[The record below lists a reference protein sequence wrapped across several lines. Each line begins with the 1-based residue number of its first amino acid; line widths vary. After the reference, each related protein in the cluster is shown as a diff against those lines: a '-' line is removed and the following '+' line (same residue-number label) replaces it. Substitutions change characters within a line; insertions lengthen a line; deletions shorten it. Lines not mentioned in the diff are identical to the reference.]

1 MRILMTQV
9 RLAGISAAVLAAALW
24 LAACSNSASPTPANA
39 TQAATTSPSTAAQA
53 TATSATAPASATPTA
68 TSSPSPSATGAEN
81 LVLTSSIRGQLVA
94 AAAKLNG
101 LPASAYLGLVQG
113 ESYYGF
119 DPATNT
125 YWAGGA
131 LDPSPS
137 SQRAQVSVQDDGG
150 YYVFRKPVGGSWT
163 ASAEGLAGIE
173 GTKCSVDIPPAL
185 VALWHWSPG
194 ACHPAGI

>member
-9 RLAGISAAVLAAALW
+9 RLSGICAVLAGTAW
-24 LAACSNSASPTPANA
+24 LAACSSPASQPPAANTVTASTTPPAATSAAPQASASASP
-39 TQAATTSPSTAAQA
+39 
-53 TATSATAPASATPTA
+53 
-68 TSSPSPSATGAEN
+68 SPSPSATGAEN
-81 LVLTSSIRGQLVA
+81 LTLTAPIRALLVA

-101 LPASAYLGLVQG
+101 LPASAYIGLVQG

-137 SQRAQVSVQDDGG
+137 SQQAQVSVQDDGG
-150 YYVFRKPVGGSWT
+150 YYIFEEPAGGSWT
-163 ASAEGLAGIE
+163 ASAEGLAGIG
-173 GTKCSVDIPPAL
+173 GTTCSVHIPPAL
-185 VALWHWSPG
+185 VALWHWSAG

>member
-9 RLAGISAAVLAAALW
+9 RLAGISVAVLAAALW
-24 LAACSNSASPTPANA
+24 LAACSNSASPTSANA
-39 TQAATTSPSTAAQA
+39 TQAATISP
-53 TATSATAPASATPTA
+53 
-68 TSSPSPSATGAEN
+68 SSPSPSATGAEN
-81 LVLTSSIRGQLVA
+81 QVLTNSIRAQLVA

-173 GTKCSVDIPPAL
+173 GAKCSVDIPSAL

>member
-1 MRILMTQV
+1 MMMTTSTGMRL
-9 RLAGISAAVLAAALW
+9 LGAGLVLA
-24 LAACSNSASPTPANA
+24 LAACSS
-39 TQAATTSPSTAAQA
+39 
-53 TATSATAPASATPTA
+53 ATSQPSAADTTAPAATAPATANSAAP
-68 TSSPSPSATGAEN
+68 SPSPSATGVEN
-81 LVLTSSIRGQLVA
+81 LVLTDAIRAQLVA

-101 LPASAYLGLVQG
+101 LPASAYLGLVHG

-150 YYVFRKPVGGSWT
+150 YYIFKEAAGGSWT
-163 ASAEGLAGIE
+163 AFAEGMAGIE
-173 GTKCSVDIPPAL
+173 GAVCSVQIPPAL
-185 VALWHWSPG
+185 VAVWRWAAG
-194 ACHPAGI
+194 ACHPSGI

>member
-1 MRILMTQV
+1 MRILLTQV
-9 RLAGISAAVLAAALW
+9 RLSGIVAVLAGAVS
-24 LAACSNSASPTPANA
+24 LAACSSQASQPPAPNTTTASTTPPA
-39 TQAATTSPSTAAQA
+39 
-53 TATSATAPASATPTA
+53 ATSAPPLASASA
-68 TSSPSPSATGAEN
+68 SLSPSPSPSPSTTGAEN
-81 LVLTSSIRGQLVA
+81 LALTDPIRAQLVA

-101 LPASAYLGLVQG
+101 LPASAYIGLVQG

-150 YYVFRKPVGGSWT
+150 YYIFEEPAGGSWT
-163 ASAEGLAGIE
+163 ASAEGLAGVG
-173 GTKCSVDIPPAL
+173 GTTCSVHIPPAL

-194 ACHPAGI
+194 ACHPAGV

>member
-9 RLAGISAAVLAAALW
+9 RLPGISAVLAGAVW
-24 LAACSNSASPTPANA
+24 LAACSSSASQPPAANTAQATTTPPATATTTAAPPASASPA
-39 TQAATTSPSTAAQA
+39 
-53 TATSATAPASATPTA
+53 
-68 TSSPSPSATGAEN
+68 GAEN
-81 LVLTSSIRGQLVA
+81 LALTDPVRAQLLA

-101 LPASAYLGLVQG
+101 LPSSAYLGLVQG

-119 DPATNT
+119 DPATST

-150 YYVFRKPVGGSWT
+150 YYIFEEPAGGSWT
-163 ASAEGLAGIE
+163 ASSEGMAGIE
-173 GTKCSVDIPPAL
+173 GATCSVHIPPAL
-185 VALWHWSPG
+185 VALWHWPAG

>member
-9 RLAGISAAVLAAALW
+9 RLARISVAVLAAALW
-24 LAACSNSASPTPANA
+24 LAACSNSASSTSTNA
-39 TQAATTSPSTAAQA
+39 TQAATTSPSTAGPA
-53 TATSATAPASATPTA
+53 TATSAAAPASATPNA
-68 TSSPSPSATGAEN
+68 TSSASPSPTGAEN
-81 LVLTSSIRGQLVA
+81 LALTDSIRAQLVA

-101 LPASAYLGLVQG
+101 LPASAYVGLVHG

-150 YYVFRKPVGGSWT
+150 YYIFQKPADGSWA

-173 GTKCSVDIPPAL
+173 GAKCSVDIPPAL

>member
-9 RLAGISAAVLAAALW
+9 RLSGICAVLAGTAW
-24 LAACSNSASPTPANA
+24 LAACSSPASQPPAANTVTASTTPPA
-39 TQAATTSPSTAAQA
+39 
-53 TATSATAPASATPTA
+53 ATSAAQPASASA
-68 TSSPSPSATGAEN
+68 SHSPSPTSAEN
-81 LVLTSSIRGQLVA
+81 LTLTAPIRAQLVA

-101 LPASAYLGLVQG
+101 LPASAYRGLVQG

-119 DPATNT
+119 DPATNN
-125 YWAGGA
+125 YWAGEA

-150 YYVFRKPVGGSWT
+150 YYIFEEPAGGSWT
-163 ASAEGLAGIE
+163 ASAEGLAGIG
-173 GTKCSVDIPPAL
+173 GTTCSVHIPPAL
-185 VALWHWSPG
+185 VALWRWPAG

>member
-9 RLAGISAAVLAAALW
+9 RLPGISAVLAGAVW
-24 LAACSNSASPTPANA
+24 LAACSSPASQPPAANTAQATTTPPATATTAAPPASASPA
-39 TQAATTSPSTAAQA
+39 
-53 TATSATAPASATPTA
+53 
-68 TSSPSPSATGAEN
+68 GAEN
-81 LVLTSSIRGQLVA
+81 LALTDPVRAQLLA

-119 DPATNT
+119 DPATST

-150 YYVFRKPVGGSWT
+150 YYIFEEPAGGSWT
-163 ASAEGLAGIE
+163 ASSEGMAGIE
-173 GTKCSVDIPPAL
+173 GATCSVHIPPAL
-185 VALWHWSPG
+185 VALWHWPAG